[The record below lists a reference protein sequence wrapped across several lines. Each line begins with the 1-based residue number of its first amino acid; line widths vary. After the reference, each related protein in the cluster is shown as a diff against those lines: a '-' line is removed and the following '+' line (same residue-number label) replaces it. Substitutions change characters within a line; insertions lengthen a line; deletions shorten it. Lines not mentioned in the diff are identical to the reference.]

1 MMTLKE
7 KNRYLNLILSHMTTA
22 VVVID
27 ENHHIHFMN
36 EQAEKYFGKQTDFK
50 CYNSFLGMNEPC
62 KDCMI
67 TNSINKGVNRC
78 EGLRQDRHGRSF
90 DTISSVIDNENGSS
104 LLVESFTDVTDRV
117 NLEKEKKKLI
127 RMVNKKKIET
137 FKEVLITLKHKINN
151 SLTGLLA
158 AVDYLEQKDTE
169 KELID
174 GENPYCLMKNEIN
187 KITDVMKRIADLNII
202 ANKEYIKGE
211 MMLDLDSSDLFSDIQ
226 DDAKLKIGGDEV

>member
-36 EQAEKYFGKQTDFK
+36 EQAEKYFGKQTDFE
-50 CYNSFLGMNEPC
+50 CYNSFLGTNEPC

-67 TNSINKGVNRC
+67 TDSINKGVTRRK
-78 EGLRQDRHGRSF
+78 GFRKDRNGRFF
-90 DTISSVIDNENGSS
+90 DIISSVIDNEKGSP

-117 NLEKEKKKLI
+117 NLEKEKKKLVRI
-127 RMVNKKKIET
+127 VNKKKKEA
-137 FKEVLITLKHKINN
+137 FKEILITLKHKINN

-174 GENPYCLMKNEIN
+174 GESPYCLMKEEIN
-187 KITDVMKRIADLNII
+187 KIKDVMKRLSDLDII

-211 MMLDLDSSDLFSDIQ
+211 VMLDLDSSDLLSDIL
-226 DDAKLKIGGDEV
+226 DDAKLKVGGDEV